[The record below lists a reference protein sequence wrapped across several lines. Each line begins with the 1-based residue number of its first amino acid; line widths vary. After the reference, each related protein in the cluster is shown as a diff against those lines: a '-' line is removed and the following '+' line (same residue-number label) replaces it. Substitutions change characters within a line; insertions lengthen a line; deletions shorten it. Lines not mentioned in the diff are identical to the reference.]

1 MVACEGRSHAILV
14 YLSMDNDQIVD
25 ALELLVKLW
34 DLHGVNEFK
43 SKNLAF
49 AARGLDKFPGL
60 ISSLSEDQL
69 LAIPG
74 VGKVVVKIVQDV
86 AASGTCSDLEQIIEQ
101 TPPGLLTLLKIKG
114 LGPKKVRTI
123 WQELQI
129 TEIDDL
135 LAACEDGRLANL
147 KGFGGAVVESV
158 TLNIRFIKSNS
169 SKLRIN
175 KAQDLADEIAHSLS
189 TYFHKVTIA
198 GELRRHCEV
207 INSLVFLVETDDLFG
222 ASGLL
227 QSVEVFEEDIK
238 ESSPFTWRGF
248 AKGHLIPIE
257 IHFASAS
264 EFVTKLYALS
274 AAPDHLAQVQFY
286 ERFDGKELSNES
298 QIYTAMQLPYIVP
311 EMREGLQEFDWY
323 AKHGEKALIQ
333 YADLQGCL
341 HNHSTYSDGKNT
353 LSEMADACRALGLR
367 YFGIADHSKYA
378 AYAGGLKEEDVIRQH
393 EEIDQL
399 NEQWTDFQILK
410 GIEADILPDGNLDY
424 DASVLASFDYVV
436 ASVHAGLTMDLEK
449 AMPRV
454 LKAIENPYTS
464 ILGHPTGRLLLARP
478 GFPLQM
484 SKILDACKANGVS
497 IELNASP
504 YRLDLDWRYIY
515 EAMDKG
521 LFVSINPDAHAI
533 AGLQDMEWGV
543 KVGRKGGLLKELTL
557 NALSL
562 ADIKKF
568 FAKN

>member
-1 MVACEGRSHAILV
+1 ME
-14 YLSMDNDQIVD
+14 NDQIVD
-25 ALELLVKLW
+25 VLELLVKLW
-34 DLHGVNEFK
+34 DLHGLNEFK

-60 ISSLSEDQL
+60 ITNLSEDEL

-86 AASGTCSDLEQIIEQ
+86 ATSGTCSDMEQIIEQ
-101 TPPGLLTLLKIKG
+101 TPPGLLLLLKIKG

-158 TLNIRFIKSNS
+158 TLNIHFIKSNS

-175 KAQDLADEIAHSLS
+175 KAQDLADEIAQELS
-189 TYFHKVTIA
+189 VSFTKVSIS

-207 INSLVFLVETDDLFG
+207 ISSILFLVETDDLFG

-227 QSVEVFEEDIK
+227 QSVDCLEEDLK

-257 IHFASAS
+257 IHFASKI
-264 EFVTKLYALS
+264 EFVTKLFALS
-274 AAPDHLAQVQFY
+274 ATPDHLAQVHFY
-286 ERFDGKELSNES
+286 EKFDGKDIAEEKVIYES
-298 QIYTAMQLPYIVP
+298 QNLPYIVP
-311 EMREGLQEFDWY
+311 EMREGLQEFEWATNLGDKSLVKY
-323 AKHGEKALIQ
+323 E
-333 YADLQGCL
+333 DLRGCL
-341 HNHSTYSDGKNT
+341 HNHSTYSDGKNS
-353 LSEMADACRALGLR
+353 LSEMAEACRDLGLS

-378 AYAGGLKEEDVIRQH
+378 AYAGGLKEEDVLRQH

-399 NEQWTDFQILK
+399 NLQWSDFQILT
-410 GIEADILPDGNLDY
+410 GIEADILPDGSLDY
-424 DASVLASFDYVV
+424 DAAVLSSFDYVV
-436 ASVHAGLTMDLEK
+436 ASVHAGLIMDLEK

-454 LKAIENPYTS
+454 MKAIENPFTS
-464 ILGHPTGRLLLARP
+464 VLGHPTGRLLLARP

-504 YRLDLDWRYIY
+504 YRLDVDWRHIY

-521 LFVSINPDAHAI
+521 VFVSINPDAHAI
-533 AGLQDMEWGV
+533 AGLRDMEWGI

-557 NALSL
+557 NALTL
-562 ADIKKF
+562 EDIKRF
-568 FAKN
+568 FSKN

>member
-1 MVACEGRSHAILV
+1 
-14 YLSMDNDQIVD
+14 MDNDQIVD

-60 ISSLSEDQL
+60 ISSLSVEQL
-69 LAIPG
+69 LGIPG

-86 AASGTCSDLEQIIEQ
+86 AATGTCPDLEQIIEQ
-101 TPPGLLTLLKIKG
+101 TPAGLLTLLKIKG

-169 SKLRIN
+169 SKMRIN
-175 KAQDLADEIAHSLS
+175 KAQDLADEIAQALTGLFSHVS
-189 TYFHKVTIA
+189 IA

-207 INSLVFLVETDDLFG
+207 INSLVFLVETNDLFG

-227 QSVEVFEEDIK
+227 QSVEGLEEDMK

-248 AKGHLIPIE
+248 AKDHLIPIE

-264 EFVTKLYALS
+264 EFVSKLYALS

-286 ERFDGKELSNES
+286 ERFDGKELKGEFE
-298 QIYTAMQLPYIVP
+298 IYTAQQLPYIVP

-323 AKHGEKALIQ
+323 AKHGDKALIQ

-353 LSEMADACRALGLR
+353 LSEMAEACRTLGLR

-393 EEIDQL
+393 EEIDRL
-399 NEQWTDFQILK
+399 NAQWTDFQILK

-478 GFPLQM
+478 GFSLQM

-521 LFVSINPDAHAI
+521 LFVSINPDAHSI

-562 ADIKKF
+562 ADIKNF
-568 FAKN
+568 FTKN

>member
-1 MVACEGRSHAILV
+1 
-14 YLSMDNDQIVD
+14 MDNDQIVD

-60 ISSLSEDQL
+60 ISALPEAEL

-74 VGKVVVKIVQDV
+74 VGKVVVQIVKEV
-86 AASGTCSDLEQIIEQ
+86 AASGTCPDLEQIIEQ
-101 TPPGLLTLLKIKG
+101 TPAGLLTLLKIKG

-158 TLNIRFIKSNS
+158 MLNIQFIKSNS

-175 KAQDLADEIAHSLS
+175 KAQELADDIVQKLS
-189 TYFHKVTIA
+189 NSFHKMAIA

-207 INSLVFLVETDDLFG
+207 INTLVFLVETDDLFG

-227 QSVEVFEEDIK
+227 QSVECLEEDLK

-248 AKGHLIPIE
+248 ASGHLIPIE
-257 IHFASAS
+257 IHFASAG
-264 EFVTKLYALS
+264 EFVSKLFALS
-274 AAPDHLAQVQFY
+274 STPDHLAQVHFY
-286 ERFDGKELSNES
+286 ERFEGKELKEES
-298 QIYTAMQLPYIVP
+298 EIYTSQQLPFIVS

-323 AKHGEKALIQ
+323 TKHGDKALIQ
-333 YADLQGCL
+333 YEDLRGCL

-353 LSEMADACRALGLR
+353 VQEMAEACRDLGLS

-393 EEIDQL
+393 AEIDQL
-399 NEQWTDFQILK
+399 NAQWTDFQILK
-410 GIEADILPDGNLDY
+410 GIESDILPDGSLDY

-454 LKAIENPYTS
+454 IKAIENPYTS

-478 GFPLQM
+478 GFPLLMPQ
-484 SKILDACKANGVS
+484 ILDACKANGVS

-504 YRLDLDWRYIY
+504 YRLDLDWRHIY

-521 LFVSINPDAHAI
+521 IYVSINPDAHAI
-533 AGLQDMEWGV
+533 AGLKDMEWGV
-543 KVGRKGGLLKELTL
+543 KVGRKGGLLRDLTL
-557 NALSL
+557 NALPL
-562 ADIKKF
+562 AAIKTF
-568 FAKN
+568 FSKG

>member
-1 MVACEGRSHAILV
+1 MVACQGRCHAILV

-69 LAIPG
+69 LAVPG
-74 VGKVVVKIVQDV
+74 VGKVVVKIVQEI
-86 AASGTCSDLEQIIEQ
+86 ASSGTCPELEQILEQ
-101 TPPGLLTLLKIKG
+101 TPTGLLTLLKIKG
-114 LGPKKVRTI
+114 LGPKKVRAI

-175 KAQDLADEIAHSLS
+175 KAQELADDIAETLGGLFSQAS
-189 TYFHKVTIA
+189 IA
-198 GELRRHCEV
+198 GELRRNAEV

-227 QSVEVFEEDIK
+227 QQVEGLEEDLK

-248 AKGHLIPIE
+248 TKGHLIPIE
-257 IHFASAS
+257 IHFASTS

-286 ERFDGKELSNES
+286 ERFDGKELKEES
-298 QIYTAMQLPYIVP
+298 EIYTALQLPFIVP

-323 AKHGEKALIQ
+323 LKHGDKALIQ

-353 LSEMADACRALGLR
+353 LSEMAEACRDLGLR

-378 AYAGGLKEEDVIRQH
+378 AYAGGLKEEDVIRQQ

-399 NEQWTDFQILK
+399 NAQWSDFQILK

-424 DASVLASFDYVV
+424 DAAVLASFDYVV

-478 GFPLQM
+478 GFPLHM

-521 LFVSINPDAHAI
+521 IFVSINPDAHSI
-533 AGLQDMEWGV
+533 AGIQDMQWGV

-557 NALSL
+557 NALPL
-562 ADIKKF
+562 DDIKNF

>member
-1 MVACEGRSHAILV
+1 
-14 YLSMDNDQIVD
+14 MDNDQIVD

-60 ISSLSEDQL
+60 ISALPEAEL
-69 LAIPG
+69 LVIPG
-74 VGKVVVKIVQDV
+74 VGKVVVQIVKEV
-86 AASGTCSDLEQIIEQ
+86 AASGTCPDLEQIIEQ
-101 TPPGLLTLLKIKG
+101 TPPGLLSLLKIKG

-158 TLNIRFIKSNS
+158 TLNIHFIKSNS

-175 KAQDLADEIAHSLS
+175 KAQDLADEIVQKLS
-189 TYFHKVTIA
+189 NSFNKIAIA

-227 QSVEVFEEDIK
+227 QSVEYLDEDLK

-248 AKGHLIPIE
+248 ATGHLIPIE
-257 IHFASAS
+257 IHFASAG
-264 EFVTKLYALS
+264 EFVTKLFALS
-274 AAPDHLAQVQFY
+274 STADHLAQVNFY
-286 ERFDGKELSNES
+286 ERFDGKVLNDES
-298 QIYTAMQLPYIVP
+298 EIYTSQQLPFIEP
-311 EMREGLQEFDWY
+311 EMREGWQEFDWH
-323 AKHGEKALIQ
+323 AKHGDKALIQ
-333 YADLQGCL
+333 HKDLRGCL

-353 LSEMADACRALGLR
+353 LQEMAEACRDLGLS

-399 NEQWTDFQILK
+399 NTQWTDFQILK
-410 GIEADILPDGNLDY
+410 GIESDILPDGSLDY

-454 LKAIENPYTS
+454 IKAIENPYTS

-478 GFPLQM
+478 GFPLLM
-484 SKILDACKANGVS
+484 PKILDACKANGVS

-504 YRLDLDWRYIY
+504 YRLDLDWRHIY
-515 EAMDKG
+515 DAMDKG
-521 LFVSINPDAHAI
+521 IYVSINPDAHSI
-533 AGLQDMEWGV
+533 AGLKDMEWGV
-543 KVGRKGGLLKELTL
+543 KVGRKGGLLRDLTL
-557 NALSL
+557 NALPL
-562 ADIKKF
+562 AAIKTF
-568 FAKN
+568 FAKS

>member
-1 MVACEGRSHAILV
+1 
-14 YLSMDNDQIVD
+14 MDNDQIVE

-34 DLHGVNEFK
+34 DLHGINEFK

-49 AARGLDKFPGL
+49 AARGLDKFPGF
-60 ISSLSEDQL
+60 ISTLSEEQL
-69 LAIPG
+69 FAIPG
-74 VGKVVVKIVQDV
+74 VGKVVLQIVKDI
-86 AASGTCSDLEQIIEQ
+86 ASTGTCTDLEQIMEQ

-158 TLNIRFIKSNS
+158 QLNIHFIKSNS
-169 SKLRIN
+169 RKLRIN
-175 KAQDLADEIAHSLS
+175 KAQDLADEISSALS
-189 TYFHKVTIA
+189 AVFHKVAIA
-198 GELRRHCEV
+198 GELRRQCEV
-207 INSLVFLVETDDLFG
+207 INSLVFLVETDDMFG

-227 QSVEVFEEDIK
+227 QSVECLEEDLK

-257 IHFASAS
+257 IHFASVATFTS
-264 EFVTKLYALS
+264 THFALS
-274 AAPDHLAQVQFY
+274 ASPDHLAQVHFY
-286 ERFDGKELSNES
+286 ELFDGKELPLEAEIYHS
-298 QIYTAMQLPYIVP
+298 QQLPYIEP
-311 EMREGLQEFDWY
+311 EMREGLHEFEWHS
-323 AKHGEKALIQ
+323 KHGEKALIT
-333 YADLQGCL
+333 YGDLQGCL

-353 LSEMADACRALGLR
+353 LKEMAESCRDLGLR

-378 AYAGGLKEEDVIRQH
+378 AYAGGLKEEDVLRQQ

-399 NEQWTDFQILK
+399 NAGWSDFQILK
-410 GIEADILPDGNLDY
+410 GIESDILPDGSLDY

-436 ASVHAGLTMDLEK
+436 ASVHAGLTMDLDK

-454 LKAIENPYTS
+454 IKAIENPYTS

-484 SKILDACKANGVS
+484 AKILDACKANGVS

-504 YRLDLDWRYIY
+504 YRLDLDWRHIY

-521 LFVSINPDAHAI
+521 VWVSINPDAHAI
-533 AGLQDMEWGV
+533 AGIKDMEWGV

-557 NALSL
+557 NALPL
-562 ADIKKF
+562 EAIKRF

>member
-1 MVACEGRSHAILV
+1 MVASEGRSHAILV

-60 ISSLSEDQL
+60 ISSLSEEQL

-74 VGKVVVKIVQDV
+74 VGKVVVKIVLEI
-86 AASGTCSDLEQIIEQ
+86 ASTGTCTDLEQIIEQ
-101 TPPGLLTLLKIKG
+101 TPAGLLTLLKIKG

-175 KAQDLADEIAHSLS
+175 KAQDLAEEIAETLGSFFS
-189 TYFHKVTIA
+189 QVSIA
-198 GELRRHCEV
+198 GELRRHSEV

-227 QSVEVFEEDIK
+227 QSVEGLEEDLK

-257 IHFASAS
+257 IHFASNS

-286 ERFDGKELSNES
+286 ERFDGKELKDES
-298 QIYTAMQLPYIVP
+298 EIYTALQLPFIVP

-323 AKHGEKALIQ
+323 AKHGDKALIQ

-353 LSEMADACRALGLR
+353 LSEMAEACRALGLR

-378 AYAGGLKEEDVIRQH
+378 AYAGGLKEEDLIRQH

-399 NEQWTDFQILK
+399 NAQWSDFQILK

-424 DASVLASFDYVV
+424 DATVLASFDYVV

-454 LKAIENPYTS
+454 IKAIENPYTS

-533 AGLQDMEWGV
+533 AGIQDMQWGV

-557 NALSL
+557 NALPL
-562 ADIKKF
+562 DDINNF

>member
-1 MVACEGRSHAILV
+1 
-14 YLSMDNDQIVD
+14 MDNDQIVD

-34 DLHGVNEFK
+34 DLHGENEFK

-49 AARGLDKFPGL
+49 AARGLDKFPGI
-60 ISSLSEDQL
+60 ISSLSEEEL
-69 LAIPG
+69 LTIPG
-74 VGKVVVKIVQDV
+74 VGKVVVKIVQVV
-86 AASGTCSDLEQIIEQ
+86 AASGTCPDLEQIIEQ
-101 TPPGLLTLLKIKG
+101 TPTGLLTLLKIKG

-135 LAACEDGRLANL
+135 LTACEDGRLANL
-147 KGFGGAVVESV
+147 KGFGGAVVDSV
-158 TLNIRFIKSNS
+158 TLNIHFIKSNS
-169 SKLRIN
+169 SKLRVN
-175 KAQDLADEIAHSLS
+175 KAQYLADEIVEALS
-189 TYFHKVTIA
+189 TSFPKVAIA

-207 INSLVFLVETDDLFG
+207 INSLVFLVETADLFG

-227 QSVEVFEEDIK
+227 QTVDRLEEDLK

-248 AKGHLIPIE
+248 ATGHLIPIE
-257 IHFASAS
+257 IHFASS
-264 EFVTKLYALS
+264 NEFVSKLFALS
-274 AAPDHLAQVQFY
+274 ASPDHLAQVHFY
-286 ERFDGKELSNES
+286 ERFEGKELKEEVEIYRS
-298 QIYTAMQLPYIVP
+298 QQLPYIVP

-323 AKHGEKALIQ
+323 AKHGDKALIQ

-353 LSEMADACRALGLR
+353 LSEMAESCRALGLR

-378 AYAGGLKEEDVIRQH
+378 AYAGGLKEEDVQRQH

-399 NEQWTDFQILK
+399 NAQWTDFQILK
-410 GIEADILPDGNLDY
+410 GIEADILPDGSLDY
-424 DASVLASFDYVV
+424 DTAVLASFDYVV

-454 LKAIENPYTS
+454 MKAIENPYTS

-478 GFPLQM
+478 GFPLLM

-504 YRLDLDWRYIY
+504 YRLDLDWRHIY

-521 LFVSINPDAHAI
+521 IFVSINPDAHAI

-543 KVGRKGGLLKELTL
+543 KVGRKGGLLKDLTL
-557 NALSL
+557 NALPL
-562 ADIKKF
+562 VAIKTF
-568 FAKN
+568 FAKG

>member
-86 AASGTCSDLEQIIEQ
+86 ASFGTCSDLEQIIEQ

>member
-1 MVACEGRSHAILV
+1 
-14 YLSMDNDQIVD
+14 MDNDQIVD

-86 AASGTCSDLEQIIEQ
+86 ASFGTCSDLEQIIEQ

-158 TLNIRFIKSNS
+158 TLNIHFIKSNS

-175 KAQDLADEIAHSLS
+175 KAQDLANEIAHSLS

>member
-1 MVACEGRSHAILV
+1 MVTCEGRSHAILV

-86 AASGTCSDLEQIIEQ
+86 ASFGTCSDLEQIIEQ

-378 AYAGGLKEEDVIRQH
+378 AYAGGLKEEDVISQH

>member
-1 MVACEGRSHAILV
+1 ME
-14 YLSMDNDQIVD
+14 NDQIVD
-25 ALELLVKLW
+25 ILELLVKLW
-34 DLHGVNEFK
+34 DLHNSNEFK

-60 ISSLSEDQL
+60 ISSQTEEEL
-69 LAIPG
+69 LTIPG

-86 AASGTCSDLEQIIEQ
+86 ANTGTCADLDQMIEL
-101 TPPGLLTLLKIKG
+101 TPPGLLQLLKIKG

-129 TEIDDL
+129 TEIDEL
-135 LAACEDGRLANL
+135 FVACEDGRLANL

-158 TLNIRFIKSNS
+158 KLNIQFIKSNS

-175 KAQDLADEIAHSLS
+175 KASELATEL
-189 TYFHKVTIA
+189 KVQLQSHFTRVEIA
-198 GELRRHCEV
+198 GELRRNAE
-207 INSLVFLVETDDLFG
+207 IISSLVFLVETEDLFG

-227 QSVEVFEEDIK
+227 QSVEDLEEDLK
-238 ESSPFTWRGF
+238 ESSPFTWRGGI
-248 AKGHLIPIE
+248 KGHLIPVE
-257 IHFASAS
+257 IHFAIHS
-264 EFVTKLYALS
+264 EFVTKLFALS
-274 AAPDHLAQVQFY
+274 ATQEHLSQVNFI
-286 ERFDGKELSNES
+286 ERFDGKTITSEQEIYAS
-298 QIYTAMQLPYIVP
+298 QSLPYIIP
-311 EMREGLQEFDWY
+311 EMREGFQEFEW
-323 AKHGEKALIQ
+323 AKNHGHQALIQ

-353 LSEMADACRALGLR
+353 VFEMAEACRALGLT

-378 AYAGGLKEEDVIRQH
+378 AYAGGLKEDDVQWQH
-393 EEIDQL
+393 AEIDQL
-399 NEQWTDFQILK
+399 NSNWSDFQILK

-424 DASVLASFDYVV
+424 DASVLSSFDYVV

-449 AMPRV
+449 SMPRV
-454 LKAIENPYTS
+454 IRAIENPYTS

-478 GFPLQM
+478 GFPLLM

-504 YRLDLDWRYIY
+504 YRLDVDWRHIY

-521 LFVSINPDAHAI
+521 IFVSINPDAHAL
-533 AGLQDMEWGV
+533 AGIRDMEWGV
-543 KVGRKGGLLKELTL
+543 KVGRKGGLLKDLTL

-562 ADIKKF
+562 AEIKTF
-568 FAKN
+568 FSKS

>member
-1 MVACEGRSHAILV
+1 MVTCEGRSHAILV

-86 AASGTCSDLEQIIEQ
+86 ASFGTCSDLEQIIEQ

-158 TLNIRFIKSNS
+158 TLNIHFIKSNS

-175 KAQDLADEIAHSLS
+175 KAQDLADEIAQALS